1 MPYLKPLLFTH
12 LVSISLLEKLIL
24 TMNATTTNACIE
36 LKDLK
41 LLTQIGTYGP
51 GAIIPKQHLLDLTLW
66 IDEKLV
72 LITKDLMENVF
83 DYDPLVIEINR
94 LAGDGHYE
102 TQERLMTRIVE
113 ACSRYSEI
121 LSLEIKL
128 RKSPV
133 SAGSG
138 SLGVRLKVDQTTLD
152 DLRTAKFSA

>member
-1 MPYLKPLLFTH
+1 
-12 LVSISLLEKLIL
+12 
-24 TMNATTTNACIE
+24 MNATTTNACIE

-41 LLTQIGTYGP
+41 LQTQIGTYGP

-102 TQERLMTRIVE
+102 TQERLMTRIVQ
-113 ACSRYSEI
+113 ACSQYPEI
-121 LSLEIKL
+121 QSLEINL

-138 SLGVRLKVDQTTLD
+138 SLGVRLIVDRTTLD
-152 DLRTAKFSA
+152 DLRTSKFSS